1 MDEQTGTEQGRP
13 REKSELIARINTEW
27 NALHALVG
35 RLSEEQLSARPDGQ
49 WAVKDH
55 LAHIAEWERYMLR
68 SHLMGLPAYEVL
80 GVAESSMET
89 LGEDGIN
96 AVLQQRNAD
105 RSAASIKMEL
115 TETHEEVLAHLQAIP
130 FRELMEQHYADDPNA
145 RPVID
150 WVIGNTYEHYREHRG
165 WIEEMLARQ

>member
-1 MDEQTGTEQGRP
+1 MDDQNGMEQERP
-13 REKSELIARINTEW
+13 RDMAELLSRIDREW
-27 NALHALVG
+27 DALKKLVAG
-35 RLSEEQLSARPDGQ
+35 LSEAQLSARPVGK

-55 LAHIAEWERYMLR
+55 LAHIAEWERFMLR
-68 SHLMGLPAYEVL
+68 SHLMGLPDYEVL

-105 RSAASIKMEL
+105 RSAASIMLEAA
-115 TETHEEVLAHLQAIP
+115 ETHEEVLTHLKAMP
-130 FRELMEQHYADDPNA
+130 FAELLEQHYGDDPEN

-150 WVIGNTYEHYREHRG
+150 WVTGNTYEHYREHRG
-165 WIEEMLARQ
+165 WIEETLARR